1 VAEVHA
7 LMQAQ
12 SESLRKAL
20 REAQQGQER
29 DSSTIVELREENQAV
44 TAKMSSVEELLL
56 STSNQVESLTLVWR
70 LISFMKMVS

>member
-1 VAEVHA
+1 
-7 LMQAQ
+7 MQAQ

>member
-70 LISFMKMVS
+70 LISFMKTVS